1 MINEEA
7 LIKYLEGERYLLPDD
22 NSESFEKEH
31 QFELGNNRM
40 IEKTLDWIY
49 SARKIKGCE

>member
-7 LIKYLEGERYLLPDD
+7 LINFLEGQRYILSDD
-22 NSESFEKEH
+22 TSESFEKEH
-31 QFELGNNRM
+31 QYELGNNRM

-49 SARKIKGCE
+49 STKKIRGGK